1 MNGRRREEEEV
12 KNMMWGTWEELLLAG
27 AVERHGTKNWE
38 LISQELRARTVYVS
52 SPEACKAKY
61 DALRWRF
68 NGHASENPDHS
79 HDDGNTM
86 LLEILRA
93 RRINEL
99 KTKEIPLKND
109 SIGSLESELRRL
121 QAGEDR
127 KQGSERSKD
136 RSSAGSFTE
145 AAAPDGAAGSF
156 TEAAAPDGA
165 ETAAWASPG
174 KHQRI
179 ETVCEIDKGD
189 KGEGIQSDQIGGDRE
204 SNPLPVEEGSPKRD
218 PDLNEEMKAAESIP
232 VPVAVMAARTEGG
245 AKNQNLISEVHP
257 SSPLDSFYGSS
268 ETLADEKENRRSR
281 HDFVES
287 KDSNIKGRRLRTDLA
302 QRKTDF
308 RSSRRPASNV
318 SHRVLM
324 PHKPKTEDFDTEQV
338 HRSNPQQNPEDD
350 HAYPPLPGSSPVKS
364 EPDRDGDRDQD
375 QTSIGCTE
383 NSELH
388 TVDTNASERSSAPI
402 RKRARRKQ
410 GKKNPAVFG
419 AITTD
424 SETSRQKHNQVR
436 IEEGSAESIDIEEK
450 EFKGTRDEC
459 QKGLTVDSDL
469 LSSANPAEIST
480 RQGTKAFSSSREA
493 SESGHRHGHGHGHG
507 QGHCKESEEFMDAWN
522 QTTRSSGD
530 SHMEDRMEGTDDRME
545 GTDEIETSPMSRRS
559 RREPKVPG
567 KLLPLL
573 ECLRSI
579 TSHRYGHLFKHK
591 RESQNKQQYR
601 NMIRKHM
608 DLGMIR
614 ARLEEGSY
622 SGSLEFFRDLL
633 LVFNNA
639 LIFYPKSSH
648 EQGAA
653 WVLRQ
658 LANDEM
664 AKIFQTEALLKQEGP
679 STRKR
684 DPRAVPRPPAN
695 ATKFNPNSRRRNARP
710 LFGGGRAVGR
720 PKSTTRLNN
729 REEKYNSQEPPPKE
743 AIEVSSSTGLKPETE
758 PEDNFEAEA
767 TNISN
772 MLKDDRKTSGSSIQ
786 LKKASGFHSNSKNSS
801 NSESKKTPINSSSN
815 NKVESRNNSNSH
827 SHNNHHHHNNNGR
840 GPEQLLGKS
849 AAMKEEKGIR
859 IPEHTHRQR
868 AADREQL
875 PPSKR
880 GVGRPPKH
888 AKRGVDNQ
896 QPPSKSSE
904 DPESSSRPRKKLK
917 K

>member
-1 MNGRRREEEEV
+1 MGGEE
-12 KNMMWGTWEELLLAG
+12 KNKMWGTWEELLLAG

-38 LISQELRARTVYVS
+38 LISEELRARTVYVF
-52 SPEACKAKY
+52 SPEDCKAKY
-61 DALRWRF
+61 DVLRRRF
-68 NGHASENPDHS
+68 NGYSSENPDHS
-79 HDDGNTM
+79 NYDGNGNGNGNGNINSL
-86 LLEILRA
+86 LLEVLRE

-109 SIGSLESELRRL
+109 SIGSLESEIRRL
-121 QAGEDR
+121 KAGEDR

-145 AAAPDGAAGSF
+145 AAAPDSAAGCF
-156 TEAAAPDGA
+156 TEAEAPDGA
-165 ETAAWASPG
+165 DTASPT

-179 ETVCEIDKGD
+179 ETVCEID

-204 SNPLPVEEGSPKRD
+204 SNPLPAEKGSPKRD
-218 PDLNEEMKAAESIP
+218 PDRNEEMKAAESIP
-232 VPVAVMAARTEGG
+232 IPVAVAVTASRTEGG
-245 AKNQNLISEVHP
+245 RKNQQNQQLISEVHP

-268 ETLADEKENRRSR
+268 ETLADEKENRRSL

-287 KDSNIKGRRLRTDLA
+287 KDSNIKARRLRTDLV

-308 RSSRRPASNV
+308 RSSRRPATNV

-324 PHKPKTEDFDTEQV
+324 PHKPKTEDFDAEPAQ
-338 HRSNPQQNPEDD
+338 RSNPQQNPEDD
-350 HAYPPLPGSSPVKS
+350 HAYPSSPVKS
-364 EPDRDGDRDQD
+364 EPDRDGERNQD
-375 QTSIGCTE
+375 QVSIGCTE

-402 RKRARRKQ
+402 RRRARRKQ
-410 GKKNPAVFG
+410 GKRNPAAFG
-419 AITTD
+419 VTTTTD
-424 SETSRQKHNQVR
+424 SGTSRQKHNQFR

-450 EFKGTRDEC
+450 EFKGTRDDEC
-459 QKGLTVDSDL
+459 LKGLTVDSDL

-480 RQGTKAFSSSREA
+480 RQDTKAFSSSREA
-493 SESGHRHGHGHGHG
+493 SESGHRHGHGKG
-507 QGHCKESEEFMDAWN
+507 QEHCKESEEFMDAWN

-579 TSHRYGHLFKHK
+579 TSHKFGPVFKHK

-601 NMIRKHM
+601 NMIRRHM
-608 DLGMIR
+608 DLGTIR
-614 ARLEEGSY
+614 AKLEEGSY

-639 LIFYPKSSH
+639 LIFYPKTSQEH
-648 EQGAA
+648 GAA

-658 LANDEM
+658 LANNEM

-684 DPRAVPRPPAN
+684 DPRAVPRPPVN
-695 ATKFNPNSRRRNARP
+695 ATMFNPNSRRRNARP
-710 LFGGGRAVGR
+710 LLGGGRAVGR
-720 PKSTTRLNN
+720 PKSTTRLNT

-743 AIEVSSSTGLKPETE
+743 PIELSSSTGLKPEPEIE
-758 PEDNFEAEA
+758 PEENFEAEA
-767 TNISN
+767 TNIS
-772 MLKDDRKTSGSSIQ
+772 KIPKVADR
-786 LKKASGFHSNSKNSS
+786 KASGSNIQPKKGSVFHSDSKKSS
-801 NSESKKTPINSSSN
+801 NSEPKTAPAPISNSN
-815 NKVESRNNSNSH
+815 TPQVESRNNSSSH
-827 SHNNHHHHNNNGR
+827 GHSNHHHHNNNGR
-840 GPEQLLGKS
+840 GLEQRK
-849 AAMKEEKGIR
+849 AAATMEEKDIH
-859 IPEHTHRQR
+859 IPEPTHKQR
-868 AADREQL
+868 SDREQL

-888 AKRGVDNQ
+888 AKRGAD
-896 QPPSKSSE
+896 PPSKSSE
-904 DPESSSRPRKKLK
+904 DLELSSRPRKKLK